1 MRSNLKKKQKKI
13 KYILSKPKNT
23 KNMKTLKNIQHEPN
37 NIDFKSHQIWINQ
50 GHKYVE
56 NHARINNL
64 AFMHL
69 GYHSKTTI
77 LSN

>member
-1 MRSNLKKKQKKI
+1 
-13 KYILSKPKNT
+13 
-23 KNMKTLKNIQHEPN
+23 MKTLKNIQHEPN